1 MNNLKNKKR
10 AGHVGPLKAQWPSSP
25 TGQHVILGY
34 EEASRRCQEKPW
46 VRIKSKP
53 TPCDTSQIRTDWD

>member
-53 TPCDTSQIRTDWD
+53 TTC